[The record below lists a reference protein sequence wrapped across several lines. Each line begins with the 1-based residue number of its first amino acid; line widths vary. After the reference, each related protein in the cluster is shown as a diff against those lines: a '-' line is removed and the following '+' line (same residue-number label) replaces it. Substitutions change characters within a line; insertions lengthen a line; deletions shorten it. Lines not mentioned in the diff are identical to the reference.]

1 VHLLEAGVALHA
13 AFGRDRNLNQ
23 RNGLDH
29 GDSSE
34 ELQKVA
40 CVAWGPDF
48 KQGKTNDADCNTV
61 DVCPTIC
68 KMLGVE
74 APLVRGRALPRL
86 LA

>member
-1 VHLLEAGVALHA
+1 M
-13 AFGRDRNLNQ
+13 
-23 RNGLDH
+23 
-29 GDSSE
+29 
-34 ELQKVA
+34 
-40 CVAWGPDF
+40 AWGPDF